1 MDGIAARGFVNGRG
15 PRLRRGR
22 DSTDRCVPA
31 RSHSAADHERACLL
45 QSQKKSKGPKS
56 PTQRSGALNYPC
68 FYKIKVSKTGY
79 YILEITDSFSKFNE
93 KISLFPLKNVLVVIW
108 QFFNFQKH
116 RTMVAHSSRIV
127 RPHIRSERLFSGHGI
142 VSHGQ
147 KGYSDD
153 MH

>member
-1 MDGIAARGFVNGRG
+1 MNKN
-15 PRLRRGR
+15 
-22 DSTDRCVPA
+22 
-31 RSHSAADHERACLL
+31 
-45 QSQKKSKGPKS
+45 QSI
-56 PTQRSGALNYPC
+56 TIC
-68 FYKIKVSKTGY
+68 D
-79 YILEITDSFSKFNE
+79 ITDLSSKFNE
-93 KISLFPLKNVLVVIW
+93 KKSLFLLKSGLVVIW

-147 KGYSDD
+147 KWYSDD